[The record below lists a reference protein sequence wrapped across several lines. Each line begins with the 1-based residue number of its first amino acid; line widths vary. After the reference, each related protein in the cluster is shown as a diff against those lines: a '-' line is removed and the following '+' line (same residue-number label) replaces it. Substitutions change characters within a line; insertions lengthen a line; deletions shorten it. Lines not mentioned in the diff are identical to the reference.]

1 MLELKERSVTFE
13 GGGAVAPEG
22 GESAP
27 SEADK
32 MKDKSDLPKDMSNG
46 PVENRECTDLICCLI
61 FLAFLVGM
69 VGVSGYGLVYGD
81 PNRFLIMW
89 DADGRG
95 CGNDTAAI
103 DYPYLYFP
111 MINLTEIQGA
121 TDNPKAAMKELL
133 KYGTC
138 VKECPLET
146 GTVECLKPT
155 YMINNEYYSYEQ
167 CTYSIL
173 VPYVDPV
180 SNKEKKKRVFD
191 VRYPTE
197 V

>member
-1 MLELKERSVTFE
+1 
-13 GGGAVAPEG
+13 
-22 GESAP
+22 
-27 SEADK
+27 
-32 MKDKSDLPKDMSNG
+32 MSNG
-46 PVENRECTDLICCLI
+46 PVENRECTDLICCLV

-89 DADGRG
+89 DSDGRG

-111 MINLTEIQGA
+111 MINLTEIQSA
-121 TDNPKAAMKELL
+121 TDNPKAAMREAL

-138 VKECPLET
+138 VKECPSESSK
-146 GTVECLKPT
+146 VECLKPT
-155 YMINNEYYSYEQ
+155 YMINNENYAYET

-173 VPYVDPV
+173 VPYTDPT
-180 SNKEKKKRVFD
+180 SGKEEKKRVFD
-191 VRYPTE
+191 FRYPTE
-197 V
+197 VVGGKMCFPMIDPEAQDDVGKMMNDFYN